1 MRRVFGVLR
10 REIHVRRQSASPLRF
25 RRRPPRAQ
33 VRPIHRPP
41 RKPADR
47 HPHCAWTVIIDE
59 SYPEAE
65 GIPALDAVRET
76 KAATW
81 ELDNVD
87 ASDDG
92 LVDYSGPLVSDL
104 DFGAFS
110 HSALV
115 RMADEVCLQMHLL
128 NLSFAIAVRKRA
140 KADAQLAISV
150 NTRQLIGVAGLGAE
164 RIHRAMALPGG
175 IEGALG
181 VLELHPLLNP
191 AGYVLAET
199 SPDRLVVHNSP
210 AHADGAWISLC
221 TPASVQPL
229 QAIATAVDPHLKVR
243 ISGTDTD
250 WTAELIEADA
260 PASELPEVLVAKVS
274 RGSVFQFE
282 PRRSL
287 PLTVK

>member
-1 MRRVFGVLR
+1 MSQSRYAGLSRSELAVLLPELLLIGQLIDRSGMAWCIQAFG
-10 REIHVRRQSASPLRF
+10 RQEMLQIAIEEWAGASPIYTKRMQKALNFEGDDVPTIFKGLQLDIGAPPQFMDFRF
-25 RRRPPRAQ
+25 TL
-33 VRPIHRPP
+33 H
-41 RKPADR
+41 DR
-47 HPHCAWTVIIDE
+47 WHGEFHLDHC
-59 SYPEAE
+59 
-65 GIPALDAVRET
+65 
-76 KAATW
+76 
-81 ELDNVD
+81 
-87 ASDDG
+87 
-92 LVDYSGPLVSDL
+92 
-104 DFGAFS
+104 GA
-110 HSALV
+110 
-115 RMADEVCLQMHLL
+115 
-128 NLSFAIAVRKRA
+128 
-140 KADAQLAISV
+140 
-150 NTRQLIGVAGLGAE
+150 
-164 RIHRAMALPGG
+164 
-175 IEGALG
+175 
-181 VLELHPLLNP
+181 LLNP

>member
-1 MRRVFGVLR
+1 M
-10 REIHVRRQSASPLRF
+10 
-25 RRRPPRAQ
+25 
-33 VRPIHRPP
+33 
-41 RKPADR
+41 
-47 HPHCAWTVIIDE
+47 
-59 SYPEAE
+59 
-65 GIPALDAVRET
+65 
-76 KAATW
+76 
-81 ELDNVD
+81 
-87 ASDDG
+87 
-92 LVDYSGPLVSDL
+92 
-104 DFGAFS
+104 
-110 HSALV
+110 
-115 RMADEVCLQMHLL
+115 
-128 NLSFAIAVRKRA
+128 
-140 KADAQLAISV
+140 
-150 NTRQLIGVAGLGAE
+150 
-164 RIHRAMALPGG
+164 
-175 IEGALG
+175 
-181 VLELHPLLNP
+181 LELHPLLNP